1 MYLSVI
7 YVFNVHLRRIVESK
21 CRRNLTTEQNIRV
34 IKLLTHLNDGDKE
47 SLFVFL
53 LHGSGNGSDGP
64 TKRVQVFPGPFV
76 AVHL

>member
-21 CRRNLTTEQNIRV
+21 CGRKLTTEQSIIV
-34 IKLLTHLNDGDKE
+34 IKLLTNLNDGDQE

-76 AVHL
+76 AIHL